1 MIKIVM
7 CVCSLMS
14 FSIALTAQQPDVT
27 QTDLNN
33 WAKYNSGSRM
43 SSTGAINVFE
53 SKSTTRGSRY
63 LVPGW
68 VSGEIVNQKGE
79 AINSSVY
86 RFNYDKILQQLYL
99 LIDSSVTELDPEKIY
114 SFKLRNPDS
123 LNGKKYYL
131 FERNDLITGTKKNR
145 IFFEQ
150 LYKNKEFEILK
161 FPETRFFRA
170 DLNDRRP
177 GGTNEPLFD
186 RYEVQNYYY
195 VIFHN
200 RDLKKLKLSKK
211 ELVEIFPAKATT
223 IEKYFEEHGS
233 GNQLAEEEFSQLLGS
248 F

>member
-1 MIKIVM
+1 MIKIFM
-7 CVCSLMS
+7 CVCSLS
-14 FSIALTAQQPDVT
+14 LSISLTAQQPDVT

-33 WAKYNSGSRM
+33 WALYNSGSKM

-53 SKSTTRGSRY
+53 SKTATKGSRY
-63 LVPGW
+63 LVSGW
-68 VSGEIVNQKGE
+68 VSGEIVNLKKE
-79 AINSSVY
+79 SINSAMY

-99 LIDSSVTELDPEKIY
+99 LIDSSVIELDPEKIY

-123 LNGKKYYL
+123 LNGRKYFL
-131 FERNDLITGTKKNR
+131 FVRNDLITGTKKNR

-200 RDLKKLKLSKK
+200 RDLKKLKPSKK
-211 ELVEIFPAKATT
+211 ELVEIFPAKAST
-223 IEKYFEEHGS
+223 IEKYFEEHSS
-233 GNQLAEEEFSQLLGS
+233 GNQLAEEEFIQLLGS